1 MAHKKS
7 SMPKTMPKK
16 IHNDLK
22 ERYSYICVGT
32 FMRIKDILAKNQ
44 CFRIQKDA

>member
-1 MAHKKS
+1 MPSKAMPQKS
-7 SMPKTMPKK
+7 
-16 IHNDLK
+16 NYDLK

-32 FMRIKDILAKNQ
+32 FVRMRIKDILTKNQ